1 MFEWG
6 VWNMSYDKSKRWLEK
21 RYTRWVSTLPC
32 ANCGLDDETTVAHHL
47 KHRHAPHGGGGV
59 GMKAND
65 FLTMPLCFS
74 CHDRAHNGDADVLD
88 WQANHIFK
96 TLTKAFNSGI
106 LGYVGEGSVLE
117 LFLQKGTLPNQPL
130 VRSSDAQRE
139 WRRRKLFGEDLDD

>member
-1 MFEWG
+1 MIEK
-6 VWNMSYDKSKRWLEK
+6 NKRWVEK

-32 ANCGLDDETTVAHHL
+32 VNCGLDDETTVAHHL
-47 KHRHAPHGGGGV
+47 KHRHAPHGGGGI

-88 WQANHIFK
+88 WQADYIFK

-130 VRSSDAQRE
+130 VRSKDEQRG
-139 WRRRKLFGEDLDD
+139 WRIRKQFGEDLDD

>member
-117 LFLQKGTLPNQPL
+117 LFLQKGTLPNQPG
-130 VRSSDAQRE
+130 RSKD
-139 WRRRKLFGEDLDD
+139 WKKVKLFGEDLDD